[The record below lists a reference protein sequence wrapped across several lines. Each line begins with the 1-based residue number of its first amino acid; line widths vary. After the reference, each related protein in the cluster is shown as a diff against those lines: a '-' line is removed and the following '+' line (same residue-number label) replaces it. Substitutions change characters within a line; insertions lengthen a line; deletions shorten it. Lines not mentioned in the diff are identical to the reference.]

1 MIRII
6 MHGCNGKMGQVI
18 SDLVKQDPEVEIVA
32 GLDATDKIDNGY
44 PVFTNIFECN
54 VEADVII
61 DFSIAKA
68 VDPLIEF
75 AKERALPL
83 VLCTTGLSEV
93 QLKNVEEASTF
104 IPILRSSNMSL
115 GVNALVS
122 LVKAA
127 TEMLANNNY
136 DIEIIEKH
144 HNLKVDAPSGTA
156 LMFSEAINSVLKD
169 PYAYNYDRHDASVPR
184 PKNEIGMHTVRGGTI
199 VGEHS
204 ILFAGQDEVI
214 EFKHTAQSKA
224 IFANGAIKA
233 AKYLSTKTKGMYDM
247 NNVIFG

>member
-1 MIRII
+1 MIKII

-18 SDLVKQDPEVEIVA
+18 SGLVADDSEAKIVA
-32 GLDATDKIDNGY
+32 GIDAFDNIDNKY
-44 PVFTNIFECN
+44 PVFTNINECE

-68 VDPLIEF
+68 VDSLIDY
-75 AKERALPL
+75 AKEKVLPL
-83 VLCTTGLSEV
+83 VLCTTGLSEE
-93 QLKNVEEASTF
+93 QLAKVKEASED

-127 TEMLANNNY
+127 TEILGNSNY

-144 HNLKVDAPSGTA
+144 HNQKVDAPSGTA
-156 LMFSEAINSVLKD
+156 IMFAEAINEVLNKNFK
-169 PYAYNYDRHDASVPR
+169 YNYDRHTQTEKR
-184 PKNEIGMHTVRGGTI
+184 EKEEIGMHTVRGGTI

-204 ILFAGQDEVI
+204 ILFAGLDEVI

-224 IFANGAIKA
+224 IFGNGSVKA
-233 AKYLSTKTKGMYDM
+233 AKYLVNKEKGMYDM